1 MKITKYIIRFFCY
14 IIGMMFV
21 AAGVVVAINANLGI
35 SPGSSVS
42 RALHLILNHYGITIF
57 TLGNCVAFI
66 YCIFVVLQIFILGK
80 NFPIIN
86 LFQIAVAFLFGWF
99 VDICEILFRNFYIP
113 TYAGSLVMLAVS
125 IIFLMI
131 GVSLYLGA
139 KIMSMPVEGIGLAI
153 VQKLGKY
160 PYSKI
165 KLILD
170 CTFVLV
176 SAIAMFAVTGNI
188 GVIDESGSFSYLIR
202 EGTVITALAVGPA
215 MGILTKKVLDPL
227 LFSKLFDEEKTIN

>member
-1 MKITKYIIRFFCY
+1 MKIKKYIIRFFCY

-42 RALHLILNHYGITIF
+42 RSLHMILQHYGITMF
-57 TLGNCVAFI
+57 TLGNCVTFI

-86 LFQIAVAFLFGWF
+86 LCQMAVAFLFGWF
-99 VDICEILFRNFYIP
+99 VDICEILFQNFYIP
-113 TYAGSLVMLAVS
+113 TYAGNLVMLAIS
-125 IIFLMI
+125 IIFLVV

-139 KIMSMPVEGIGLAI
+139 NIMSMPVEGVGLAL
-153 VQKLGKY
+153 VQRLNNCQ
-160 PYSKI
+160 YSKI

-170 CTFVLV
+170 CSFVLV
-176 SAIAMFAVTGNI
+176 STIAMFAVTGNI
-188 GVIDESGSFSYLIR
+188 GAIDESGSFNYLIR

-215 MGILTKKVLDPL
+215 MGILTKKVLNPL
-227 LFSKLFDEEKTIN
+227 LFSKLFDEGKTIN